1 MVISAVGKPNLITQL
16 KYNSI
21 AIDIG
26 ISRNS
31 NNKLNGDILE
41 EAKRDCL
48 LSTPVPGGVGPLTV
62 TMLME
67 NTVKLWKAQMR
78 LRQYCLNY

>member
-1 MVISAVGKPNLITQL
+1 MVVSAVGKPNLITHL
-16 KYNSI
+16 KPNAI

-26 ISRNS
+26 ISRNDS
-31 NNKLNGDILE
+31 NKLCGDILE
-41 EAKRDCL
+41 SAKSGCL
-48 LSTPVPGGVGPLTV
+48 LATPVPGGVGPLTV

-78 LRQYCLNY
+78 IKQNLLNY